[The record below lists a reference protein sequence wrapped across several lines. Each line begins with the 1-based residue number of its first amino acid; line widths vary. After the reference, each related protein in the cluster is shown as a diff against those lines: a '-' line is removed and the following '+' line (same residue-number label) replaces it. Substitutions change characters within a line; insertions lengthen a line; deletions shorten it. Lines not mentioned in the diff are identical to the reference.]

1 MTART
6 RARRSRLT
14 RCLMFSSETASPDQT
29 RATISSLERAVGAA
43 RIRASRRSKDSLPRL
58 SSVPSRLTRRAP
70 RSTRRSPRSM
80 ISRWSRETYES
91 VTGSISAFA
100 GDALLFAPGT
110 GFRYSSHGYTLLGAV
125 LERVGG
131 KGFGELLEREVAT
144 PMGLWSTGLDSPRLE
159 SGWARCYEIL
169 GGRYRQAFA
178 VDNSRGWPGAGLRS
192 SARDLS
198 LLASALPE
206 GGLLRRETLEAFL
219 TPQKLGDGSDNP
231 QNYALGWRLART
243 REFLGGRESY
253 RVAHH
258 GGVSAGGSAFLV
270 LFPDQGVAV
279 AVLANTRTGSSG
291 RTGLRHRRA
300 VHGEPLG
307 PGQPAFLYARSPR
320 ALVRIAGQSPFVD
333 RLCVYISRSA
343 RRRRSGSAGRRPP
356 AGCP

>member
-1 MTART
+1 
-6 RARRSRLT
+6 
-14 RCLMFSSETASPDQT
+14 
-29 RATISSLERAVGAA
+29 
-43 RIRASRRSKDSLPRL
+43 
-58 SSVPSRLTRRAP
+58 
-70 RSTRRSPRSM
+70 M

-144 PMGLWSTGLDSPRLE
+144 PMGLGSTGLDSPRLE

-279 AVLANTRTGSSG
+279 AVLANTRTGSG
-291 RTGLRHRRA
+291 ALAGLAFDIAEPFMASLLGQASLHFSTPARH
-300 VHGEPLG
+300 G
-307 PGQPAFLYARSPR
+307 PW
-320 ALVRIAGQSPFVD
+320 
-333 RLCVYISRSA
+333 
-343 RRRRSGSAGRRPP
+343 
-356 AGCP
+356 